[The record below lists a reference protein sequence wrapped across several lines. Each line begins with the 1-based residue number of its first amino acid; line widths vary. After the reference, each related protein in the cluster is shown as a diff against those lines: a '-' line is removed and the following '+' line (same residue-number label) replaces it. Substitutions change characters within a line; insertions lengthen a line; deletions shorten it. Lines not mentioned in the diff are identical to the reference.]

1 MKRAGANRRIF
12 FWIIFAL
19 ALEFIIVLWPLTCTI
34 SGIGYLNIWQTSWA
48 EGPVRDLML
57 GVGFGMV
64 AGLVFGLIYGI
75 VFGLALSLIS
85 SIIVAFGSNLF
96 IVLGYG
102 LMFGLV
108 FGLVFSLGYGIIS
121 GLLLGLI
128 FGFTRGFIIG
138 PGVTLGVLVGILSI
152 HWLRHV
158 FITSTSFGTW
168 FLNTRRLRTH
178 HFSEILKFLTKA
190 LMLFI
195 VVYLGIVLV
204 FSLWFYAVYLEDRN
218 SFRTKHDQESEALYE
233 PDSTLSFRDKQA
245 TMLDW
250 MDFAY
255 YSLMS
260 ITNFGGGDINPAQTL
275 SYFLEIAELMLELGW
290 ILIYFGIII
299 NMVMK
304 IGSGKRQKP
313 KREMTWRDRK
323 NLKGP

>member
-1 MKRAGANRRIF
+1 MKRAGTNRRIF

-19 ALEFIIVLWPLTCTI
+19 ALEFVIVLWPLTCTV
-34 SGIGYLNIWQTSWA
+34 SGIGYVNIWQTSWA
-48 EGPVRDLML
+48 EGPLRDLML
-57 GVGFGMV
+57 GIGFGMIS
-64 AGLVFGLIYGI
+64 GLVFGLIYGL

-85 SIIVAFGSNLF
+85 SVIVAFGSNLF

-108 FGLVFSLGYGIIS
+108 FGLVFNLGYGVVC
-121 GLLLGLI
+121 GLILGLI

-178 HFSEILKFLTKA
+178 RFSEILKFFIKA
-190 LMLFI
+190 VALFI
-195 VVYLGIVLV
+195 VVYLGIVLI

-218 SFRTKHDQESEALYE
+218 SFHTRHDQESEALYE
-233 PDSTLSFRDKQA
+233 PDSATSFSDKQA
-245 TMLDW
+245 KMLEW
-250 MDFAY
+250 RDFAH

-260 ITNFGGGDINPAQTL
+260 ITNFGGGEINPTKTFA
-275 SYFLEIAELMLELGW
+275 YFLEIAELMLELGW

-299 NMVMK
+299 NMIMK
-304 IGSGKRQKP
+304 IGTEKRQKP
-313 KREMTWRDRK
+313 KQGMTWRDRR
-323 NLKGP
+323 NLKGS